1 MLVSFMLVQF
11 RFCVLWLMLGNVS
24 GKSLKSI
31 LKAIR
36 KQFFITH
43 ELYFRKVSRGF
54 FLLIILLGGGY
65 MVTVYGPE
73 DNLKFEAFRIIITS
87 FQVLFM
93 PFLLLRE
100 RVLSFFEPQALSC
113 HEYLYTLIILRI
125 ILNLYIFGLLDF
137 QLL

>member
-1 MLVSFMLVQF
+1 M
-11 RFCVLWLMLGNVS
+11 
-24 GKSLKSI
+24 
-31 LKAIR
+31 
-36 KQFFITH
+36 
-43 ELYFRKVSRGF
+43 
-54 FLLIILLGGGY
+54 IILLGGGY

>member
-1 MLVSFMLVQF
+1 M
-11 RFCVLWLMLGNVS
+11 
-24 GKSLKSI
+24 
-31 LKAIR
+31 
-36 KQFFITH
+36 
-43 ELYFRKVSRGF
+43 SRGF